1 MQLRRSHHPIS
12 LSVSRPLS
20 VRSLTTTLTTTY
32 RANRDCWIDFDDTDE
47 STRTDPDL
55 LFSATKEAIAFA
67 DTCIVCL
74 SAAFVES
81 EECRQYTEYMVSL
94 GKKIVP
100 IVLNE
105 E

>member
-1 MQLRRSHHPIS
+1 M
-12 LSVSRPLS
+12 
-20 VRSLTTTLTTTY
+20 TTTY